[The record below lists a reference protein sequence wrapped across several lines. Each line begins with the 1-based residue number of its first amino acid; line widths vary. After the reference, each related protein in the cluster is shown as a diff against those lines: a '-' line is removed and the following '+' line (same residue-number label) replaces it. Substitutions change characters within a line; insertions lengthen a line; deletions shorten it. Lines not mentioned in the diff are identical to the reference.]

1 MDFGMVDASSTAEM
15 ITLFRVVALQMR
27 DHFAI
32 AAVVLLLGVLAV
44 GFARVGQDCPY
55 VELAD
60 MPNQAKRRRVVNRI
74 IHLKKKRAR
83 WFWAAA
89 VTVCFLLFLLVDFF
103 AIITQ

>member
-1 MDFGMVDASSTAEM
+1 MVDASSTAEM

-44 GFARVGQDCPY
+44 GFARGVGQDCPY

-74 IHLKKKRAR
+74 IHLKKRRAR

-89 VTVCFLLFLLVDFF
+89 VTVGFILILVVDFVV
-103 AIITQ
+103 IVTQ

>member
-1 MDFGMVDASSTAEM
+1 MVDASSTAEM

-32 AAVVLLLGVLAV
+32 AAVVLLLGILAV
-44 GFARVGQDCPY
+44 GFARQIGRDCPY
-55 VELAD
+55 IELAD

-74 IHLKKKRAR
+74 IHLKKRRAR